1 MTRLCPHVTPHVF
14 PEDKGCVPGSPGRR
28 RDDPALCLCLLLPDE
43 YGDRD
48 RLSPDFYEESE
59 TDPGAE
65 EPPARIFVALFDYDP
80 LSMSPNPDAAE
91 EELPFKEGQI
101 IKVGR
106 GRRCGGAQDAPAGR
120 GTRARCPC
128 GSRQRPAHSA
138 LHRVPGRQG
147 G

>member
-1 MTRLCPHVTPHVF
+1 MSVCLGLQRVTQL
-14 PEDKGCVPGSPGRR
+14 
-28 RDDPALCLCLLLPDE
+28 DPVCLTPLDE

-48 RLSPDFYEESE
+48 QLSPDFCDESE

-101 IKVGR
+101 IKVGSLPAR
-106 GRRCGGAQDAPAGR
+106 TWAWLGPGPLGGLGGLGGAVTTVLR
-120 GTRARCPC
+120 GCEAYRTTF
-128 GSRQRPAHSA
+128 Q
-138 LHRVPGRQG
+138 PGDLLLSPPITAM
-147 G
+147 